1 MTECTQPTFRFEAP
15 KRREIVARFDGGT
28 ISSDG
33 GAVLLAEAER
43 RARIVGRFAGC
54 FQDHRD
60 PARVEHSI
68 SELVMQRVLGLCLGY
83 EDLTDHDALRTDP
96 LLSTLAG
103 KSAAA
108 AALAGKSTLSRL
120 ELSTAHS
127 AASHRYKRV
136 SLDASSVDRLLVD
149 VFLESYVEV
158 PTEIVIDLDATD
170 FPVHGRQEGRFFH
183 GYYDHY
189 CYLPLYIFC
198 GEHLLGARLRRSN
211 IDGSAGTLDELAP
224 IVERIRTRWSTTK
237 IVIRADS
244 GFCREEI
251 MAWCE
256 ANDVEYVIGLAKNSR
271 LLEMAENFMGLAQS
285 AYAVALLEQGSG
297 HASGR
302 HYGELRYE
310 TNDSW
315 SRSRRVIVRAEHSSK
330 GDNPRFIVT
339 SLSIETHDGRALYE
353 DVYCARGNM
362 ENCIKE
368 QQHDLFADRVS
379 AQTLHANQVRLY
391 FASISYTLMHALR
404 RIGLA
409 GTELARAQCGTI
421 RLRLLKIGTQVRFSV
436 RRVVLALSQAFPLQQ
451 LFAQVLANMR
461 AIPAMRT

>member
-15 KRREIVARFDGGT
+15 SRREIIARFDGGT

-33 GAVLLAEAER
+33 GALLLHDTEHR
-43 RARIVGRFAGC
+43 TRIVHRFAGC
-54 FQDHRD
+54 FHDHRD
-60 PARVEHSI
+60 SSRIEHSI
-68 SELVMQRVLGLCLGY
+68 DELVMQRVLGLCLGY
-83 EDLTDHDALRTDP
+83 EDLTDHDTLRADP
-96 LLSTLAG
+96 LLATLSGKRDSTAP
-103 KSAAA
+103 
-108 AALAGKSTLSRL
+108 LAGKSTLSRL
-120 ELSTAHS
+120 ELSTSDS
-127 AASHRYKRV
+127 AAAHRYKRV
-136 SLDASSVDRLLVD
+136 SLNTAAVDRLLVD
-149 VFLESYVEV
+149 VFIESHANAPEQ
-158 PTEIVIDLDATD
+158 IILDLDATD

-183 GYYDHY
+183 GYYEHY

-211 IDGSAGTLDELAP
+211 IDASAGTLDELAP
-224 IVERIRTRWSTTK
+224 IVERIRARWPRTK

-244 GFCREEI
+244 GFCRDEI
-251 MAWCE
+251 LSWCE
-256 ANDVEYVIGLAKNSR
+256 ANGVDYVIGLAKNSR
-271 LLEMAENFMGLAQS
+271 LIELSERFMALAQC
-285 AYAVALLEQGSG
+285 AYATAVLEQGSAR
-297 HASGR
+297 ASGR

-310 TNDSW
+310 TNDTW
-315 SRSRRVIVRAEHSSK
+315 SRSRRVIVRAEHSRH
-330 GDNPRFIVT
+330 GDNPRFVVT
-339 SLSIETHDGRALYE
+339 SLPIDTHEGRELYE
-353 DVYCARGNM
+353 KVYCARGNM

-409 GTELARAQCGTI
+409 GTELERAQCGTI

-451 LFAQVLANMR
+451 LFAQVLANVR
-461 AIPAMRT
+461 AGPSLAR

>member
-33 GAVLLAEAER
+33 GAVLLVEAER

-60 PARVEHSI
+60 PTRVEHSI
-68 SELVMQRVLGLCLGY
+68 SELVMQRVLALCLGY
-83 EDLTDHDALRTDP
+83 EDLTDHDSLRSDP

-103 KSAAA
+103 KRDPAAL
-108 AALAGKSTLSRL
+108 LAGKSTLSRL
-120 ELSTAHS
+120 ELSTADS
-127 AASHRYKRV
+127 AAAHRYKRV
-136 SLDASSVDRLLVD
+136 SLETAGVDRLLVD
-149 VFLESYVEV
+149 VFLESHKTAPE
-158 PTEIVIDLDATD
+158 EIVIDLDATD

-189 CYLPLYIFC
+189 CYLPLYVFC
-198 GEHLLGARLRRSN
+198 GEHLLCARLRRSN
-211 IDGSAGTLDELAP
+211 IDASAGAIEELAP
-224 IVERIRTRWSTTK
+224 IVERIRACWPTTR

-244 GFCREEI
+244 GFCRDDI
-251 MAWCE
+251 LSWCE
-256 ANDVEYVIGLAKNSR
+256 SHGVEYVIGLAKNSR
-271 LLEMAENFMGLAQS
+271 LLEMAEGYMGLAQC
-285 AYAVALLEQGSG
+285 AYASAVLQKGSV

-302 HYGELRYE
+302 HYGELQYE

-315 SRSRRVIVRAEHSSK
+315 SRSRRVIVRAEHSDR

-339 SLSIETHDGRALYE
+339 SFPARSHEGRALYE

-379 AQTLHANQVRLY
+379 AQTLQANQVRLY
-391 FASISYTLMHALR
+391 FASIAYTLMHALR

-409 GTELARAQCGTI
+409 GTDLERAQCGTI
-421 RLRLLKIGTQVRFSV
+421 RLRLLKIGAQVRFSV
-436 RRVVLALSQAFPLQQ
+436 RRVVLALSQAFPLQN

-461 AIPAMRT
+461 RDPIPAR